1 VSFPVTVR
9 RHVVA
14 AIAMALAAVALLVPS
29 HAGAV
34 PAHTDVMFV
43 FDTTGSMG
51 GAIEEAQG
59 DIQEAMTQIGASLP
73 DAQFGLVEVNDY
85 DEVNNPGFFSYGIGE
100 GFPAW
105 ALKVPITSN
114 QAAIVQELEKME
126 AEGGGD
132 GPEAYGRALNEVA
145 LNPAIGWR
153 AGARG
158 VVVVVA
164 DNVPHDNELNDGIPS
179 EVWYESPFDT
189 GVDPG
194 ADNTVGTGDDL
205 DWQAVLGT
213 MIAQGKPLEYVD
225 YFGEEGFF
233 PYWQNWAGR
242 TGGAAVQASEGNLAN
257 SIVEVVKAGASAALP
272 ACPAGQVRDASEH
285 CVAAPPP
292 PSNNFKIELRTSC
305 SKGCHV
311 IEVKIFFDSAGKVI
325 MESVLEEKGAGAS
338 SVAVASK
345 TKKGCKTKCRPKPLI
360 RRLSKTVVPG
370 LNKLKLKLTGSAI
383 KKLNKKGKLNVK
395 VRTIFTP
402 TGGTPLTKVNT
413 LKVKLPKK
421 PAAKKRR
428 K

>member
-1 VSFPVTVR
+1 
-9 RHVVA
+9 VA
-14 AIAMALAAVALLVPS
+14 AIAMALAAVALFVPS

-164 DNVPHDNELNDGIPS
+164 DNVPHDNELNEGIPS

-242 TGGAAVQASEGNLAN
+242 TGGAAVQANEGNLAN

-272 ACPAGQVRDASEH
+272 ACPAGQARDASER
-285 CVAAPPP
+285 CVAVPPPP

-305 SKGCHV
+305 IKGCHV
-311 IEVKIFFDSAGKVI
+311 VQVKVFFDSAGNVVT
-325 MESVLEEKGAGAS
+325 EQVLDEAAAASAAGIS
-338 SVAVASK
+338 AVRK
-345 TKKGCKTKCRPKPLI
+345 PCKPVRNAPKCKPRLI
-360 RRLSKTVVPG
+360 KRLSKPVVPG
-370 LNKLKLKLTGSAI
+370 LNTLKLKLTGRGFKI
-383 KKLNKKGKLNVK
+383 LQKKRKLKVK
-395 VRTIFTP
+395 VRFVFTP
-402 TGGTPLTKVNT
+402 TGGTPRTKTAT
-413 LKVKLPKK
+413 LKVKLP
-421 PAAKKRR
+421 AKKAKAKR
-428 K
+428 

>member
-1 VSFPVTVR
+1 MTFSISAK
-9 RHVVA
+9 RHLVVAMLTMAIA
-14 AIAMALAAVALLVPS
+14 AIAAFPS
-29 HAGAV
+29 TAGAV

-51 GAIEEAQG
+51 GAIEEAQD
-59 DIQEAMTQIGASLP
+59 DIQEAMTQIAASLP

-85 DEVNNPGFFSYGIGE
+85 DEVINPGEFSYGIGE
-100 GFPAW
+100 GYPAW
-105 ALKVPITSN
+105 ALKVPIGPN
-114 QAAIVQELEKME
+114 QAAVGEELAKME

-179 EVWYESPFDT
+179 EVWYESPFNT

-225 YFGEEGFF
+225 YFGNEGFF

-242 TGGAAVQASEGNLAN
+242 TGGAAVQANEGNLAN

-285 CVAAPPP
+285 CVTPPP
-292 PSNNFKIELRTSC
+292 PSNSFKIELRTSC
-305 SKGCHV
+305 IKGCHV
-311 IEVKIFFDSAGKVI
+311 VQVKIFFDSAGKVI
-325 MESVLEEKGAGAS
+325 AESVLDEVAGAS
-338 SVAVASK
+338 AATISAV
-345 TKKGCKTKCRPKPLI
+345 CKPRKAPKCKPKPLI
-360 RRLSKTVVPG
+360 KRLSKTVVPG
-370 LNKLKLKLTGSAI
+370 LNTLKLKLTGRAF
-383 KKLNKKGKLNVK
+383 KALQKNHKLKLK
-395 VRTIFTP
+395 VRFTFTP
-402 TGGTPLTKVNT
+402 TGGTPLTKVKT
-413 LKVKLPKK
+413 FKVKLPKK
-421 PAAKKRR
+421 PAGTKRG